1 MTILPAKPNDA
12 EKIAAI
18 HYNNFKNAFLCDL
31 GFSFLKL
38 LYSWMLTFN
47 KGFGYIIKD
56 KDNTF
61 GFVTGVYDSSNL
73 ISSFIKKNFFRAL
86 PILILNFIK
95 KPNNIKKVF
104 ETIIYS
110 KKSEIG
116 IKAELISIA
125 VENKY
130 RGKGYS
136 ASLFSHFTEHLKA
149 EKINIYKITVDK
161 DNLAANRFY
170 LKCGCE
176 FVKSYKMYG
185 KISNIYKY
193 KIK

>member
-12 EKIAAI
+12 ERIAAI
-18 HYNNFKNAFLCDL
+18 HYDNFKNAFLCDL
-31 GFSFLKL
+31 GSSFLRL
-38 LYSWMLTFN
+38 LYHWMLTFDE
-47 KGFGYIIKD
+47 GFGYIIKD
-56 KDNTF
+56 EDNIF

-73 ISSFIKKNFFRAL
+73 ISSFIKKNFFRVL
-86 PILILNFIK
+86 PTLILNFIK

-136 ASLFSHFTEHLKA
+136 ALLFSHFIEHLRAK
-149 EKINIYKITVDK
+149 KINIYKITVDK
-161 DNLAANRFY
+161 DNLAANKFY
-170 LKCGCE
+170 LKCECE

>member
-18 HYNNFKNAFLCDL
+18 HYDNFKNAFLCDL
-31 GFSFLKL
+31 GLSFLRL
-38 LYSWMLTFN
+38 LYRWILTFN

-56 KDNTF
+56 EDNIF

-73 ISSFIKKNFFRAL
+73 ISLFIKKNFFKVL
-86 PILILNFIK
+86 SILILNFIK

-110 KKSEIG
+110 KKSDID

-125 VENKY
+125 IENKY

-136 ASLFSHFTEHLKA
+136 DSLFFHFIEHLKP
-149 EKINIYKITVDK
+149 EKINIFKITVDK
-161 DNLAANRFY
+161 DNLAANKFY